1 MTRKALAV
9 VLCLASFAAMSA
21 VATARLTFDST
32 IKVYDSPPPFHGR
45 VNSEDGSFCVEN
57 RKVKLFKRRDGDDR
71 LLGRD
76 HTNTEG
82 RWKIH
87 FPPPSGVYYARVKEL
102 SSASLDVTCRRDKSN
117 LIVID

>member
-9 VLCLASFAAMSA
+9 VLCLGSFAALSS
-21 VATARLTFDST
+21 VAAARLTLDST
-32 IKVYDSPPPFHGR
+32 IKVYDSAPAFHGK
-45 VNSEDGSFCVEN
+45 VSSEGGSFCIEN
-57 RKVKLFKRRDGDDR
+57 RKVKMFKRRNGPDR

-76 HTNTEG
+76 HTNHEG

-102 SSASLDVTCRRDKSN
+102 SSASVNVTCRRDRSN
-117 LIVID
+117 VI